1 MPLSR
6 KDGPVTILGERA
18 KLRLADF
25 GANSAT
31 GNAAAAS
38 EADGG
43 EMLRPHTPSEAVLRA
58 HRTSDFLRFRKY
70 GAKPLPAMGSTP
82 VGGRI
87 IP

>member
-1 MPLSR
+1 MTVSNFATNSD
-6 KDGPVTILGERA
+6 DGRRP
-18 KLRLADF
+18 KMADF

-38 EADGG
+38 EAEADGG
-43 EMLRPHTPSEAVLRA
+43 EMFRPHTPSEAVLRA

-87 IP
+87 IR